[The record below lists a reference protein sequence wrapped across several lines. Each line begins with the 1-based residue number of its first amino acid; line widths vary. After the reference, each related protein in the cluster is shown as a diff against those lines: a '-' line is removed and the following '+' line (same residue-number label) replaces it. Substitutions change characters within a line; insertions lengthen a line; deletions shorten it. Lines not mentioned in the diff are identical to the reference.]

1 MEKSLVKRAAAI
13 AAAVVVFGALAAAL
27 LIKINIKLNTRVSPF
42 VQQYEG
48 IQWQRYDYDDAFT
61 NRATIT
67 LDGEKNQIAGFH
79 GRLTVS
85 CQGRDLI
92 DLEECIILRS
102 KYFSPGV
109 YFICDLNK
117 ETRHSYDIKDAIDDM
132 YEIDVIVESEGFM
145 LANDD
150 WSEVSIHQWKPKNDD
165 FSLFEFI
172 WTAPAEQKEDAIEV
186 IRRLSVGTAFASDTW
201 E

>member
-1 MEKSLVKRAAAI
+1 MEKSLVKKAAAI
-13 AAAVVVFGALAAAL
+13 AAAVVVFAALAAAL
-27 LIKINIKLNTRVSPF
+27 LIKINIKLNTRVFPF
-42 VQQYEG
+42 AQQYEG
-48 IQWQRYDYDDAFT
+48 IQWKKYDYDDEFT

-85 CQGRDLI
+85 SQGRDLM
-92 DLEECIILRS
+92 DLEECIIFRS
-102 KYFSPGV
+102 KYFAPGV
-109 YFICDLNK
+109 CFICDLSK
-117 ETRHSYDIKDAIDDM
+117 ETRYSYDIRDAIDDM
-132 YEIDVIVESEGFM
+132 YEVDIIVESEGFM
-145 LANDD
+145 FANDD

-172 WTAPAEQKEDAIEV
+172 WTAPAEQKGDAIEV
-186 IRRLSVGTAFASDTW
+186 IRRLSAGTVFADDTW